1 MRLRII
7 VYYQG
12 KYLYT
17 LSNQGILLSF
27 KDSTIAEQKDA
38 ALAPQKYC
46 DEYYKMKKV
55 KGPYIKKNILY
66 LGLGKTVKKPH
77 IKEGKLYL
85 GEQQKGVSIE
95 AIAASVITSLIG
107 PLVKVFGGKKIER
120 RKRRKIIYLK
130 KMCPRLKKCCC
141 NGKKSNT

>member
-1 MRLRII
+1 
-7 VYYQG
+7 
-12 KYLYT
+12 
-17 LSNQGILLSF
+17 
-27 KDSTIAEQKDA
+27 
-38 ALAPQKYC
+38 
-46 DEYYKMKKV
+46 MKKV

-85 GEQQKGVSIE
+85 GEQQKGVSIK
-95 AIAASVITSLIG
+95 AIAASVITPLIG